1 VLQAKE
7 ELEAVMKAPFW
18 SLAFAWLV
26 LATTGAWADAPV
38 KIVALGHSAFADKS
52 GPSSTD
58 YPEQLAAALKA
69 KGYNVTMANAGVY
82 GDTTDGVRRRL
93 DKAVTQGTDIVL
105 LWIGGNDARRGAS
118 FDAISR
124 EVSEIV
130 GRLRAKGAE
139 VLVFG
144 PYASTLTV
152 EKLPDRIRVRLPPL
166 PPDMIALDHATTAG
180 KAKWVEWT
188 LPIAEELIATVRGKR

>member
-1 VLQAKE
+1 
-7 ELEAVMKAPFW
+7 MKAPCW
-18 SLAFAWLV
+18 TLVLAWLV
-26 LATTGAWADAPV
+26 LATTGARADAPV

-52 GPSSTD
+52 GPSPTD
-58 YPEQLAAALKA
+58 YPEQLATALRA
-69 KGYNVTMANAGVY
+69 RGYGVVMANAGVY

-93 DKAVTQGTDIVL
+93 DKAVAQGTDIVL
-105 LWIGGNDARRGAS
+105 LWIGSNDLRRGVS
-118 FDAISR
+118 FDTVVR
-124 EVSEIV
+124 EVNEIV

-144 PYASTLTV
+144 PYAPSLTV

-166 PPDMIALDHATTAG
+166 PPDMIALEHATTAG

-188 LPIAEELIATVRGKR
+188 LPIVEELIVTVRRKH